1 MADNNDNSEQ
11 KNIEQSPIDNGES
24 NAPENAPEKK
34 KRSNFHIRTLTAI
47 FIAVLY
53 VAPILLGIYIFDIFY
68 DALIV
73 FLMIVAAYEFSR
85 AISLKFPKTVNIF
98 VYANI
103 VLGYTAFKLVSEFL
117 RGQGG
122 ITAFFG
128 VLAVTFIACI
138 VFTMCNKKY
147 EVGNAI
153 STLFVMIYPT
163 TIMVYSLGLAYFM
176 PGAKSDITGLSVF
189 GAQSINAILLLFIC
203 TTLTDTMAYFVGS
216 TVKGPKLC
224 PKISP
229 KKTISGAIGGLVG
242 GTFGGVIVYLL
253 AQNGVFGCA
262 PIMNATVPNV
272 LHFLVLGLGT
282 SLFCQIGDLI
292 SSYVKRACKIKDFG
306 NFLKG
311 HGGFMDRI
319 DGLIIS
325 AVFLYIYFTILGVV
339 L

>member
-11 KNIEQSPIDNGES
+11 KNIGQSPIDNGES

-122 ITAFFG
+122 ITAFW
-128 VLAVTFIACI
+128 
-138 VFTMCNKKY
+138 
-147 EVGNAI
+147 
-153 STLFVMIYPT
+153 
-163 TIMVYSLGLAYFM
+163 
-176 PGAKSDITGLSVF
+176 
-189 GAQSINAILLLFIC
+189 
-203 TTLTDTMAYFVGS
+203 
-216 TVKGPKLC
+216 
-224 PKISP
+224 
-229 KKTISGAIGGLVG
+229 
-242 GTFGGVIVYLL
+242 
-253 AQNGVFGCA
+253 
-262 PIMNATVPNV
+262 
-272 LHFLVLGLGT
+272 
-282 SLFCQIGDLI
+282 
-292 SSYVKRACKIKDFG
+292 R
-306 NFLKG
+306 
-311 HGGFMDRI
+311 
-319 DGLIIS
+319 
-325 AVFLYIYFTILGVV
+325 
-339 L
+339 